1 MLLILSY
8 HVSIHLVGFL
18 LFWLLKA
25 FLYFPFFDLYVILII
40 GAVIKL
46 LSLLVL
52 RWRHRLCLSNKV

>member
-18 LFWLLKA
+18 LLWLLKA

-52 RWRHRLCLSNKV
+52 RWRHRLCVSNKV